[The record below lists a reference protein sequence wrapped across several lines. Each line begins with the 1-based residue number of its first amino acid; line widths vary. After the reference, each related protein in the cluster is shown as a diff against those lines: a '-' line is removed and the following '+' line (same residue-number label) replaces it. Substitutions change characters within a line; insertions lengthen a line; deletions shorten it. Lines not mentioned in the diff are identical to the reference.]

1 MATSNTA
8 RKDWDENTIYN
19 QYIKDV
25 NKYPLLEREEEKTLI
40 RLAHRG
46 NRQALDKL
54 VVSNLKFVI
63 NIAFMYK
70 NQGIPVNELI
80 NEGNIGLM
88 EAARRFDPDQKIKFI
103 SYAVWWIRQSITR
116 AIAEKAR
123 VVRISA
129 EKELVLRRLNKKSSK
144 MVQTIG
150 GTFVLDSSEIS
161 DSTEYSTEQVENIL
175 KMGQRHSS
183 LDAPV
188 GEEGDANLHE
198 LTPADDTASDEFAE
212 YKSTKDYIKESLSS
226 LDPQQQEVLKYYYGI
241 GSSFTL
247 NLQEIGKMI
256 GLSKERV
263 RQVKE
268 KALSQLRELGVAKE
282 LATAA

>member
-1 MATSNTA
+1 MAAT
-8 RKDWDENTIYN
+8 RKDWDENSIYN
-19 QYIKDV
+19 QYIKEV
-25 NKYPLLEREEEKTLI
+25 KKYPLLERAEEKTLLELASQGN
-40 RLAHRG
+40 RLAM
-46 NRQALDKL
+46 DKL

-70 NQGIPVNELI
+70 NQGIAVNELI
-80 NEGNIGLM
+80 NEGNLGLM
-88 EAARRFDPDQKIKFI
+88 EAARRFDHNQPIKFI

-129 EKELVLRRLNKKSSK
+129 EKELVLRRLNKKSSRL
-144 MVQTIG
+144 VQTIG
-150 GTFVLDSSEIS
+150 GHYTLDHEEIAANT
-161 DSTEYSTEQVENIL
+161 DYDEKQVANIL
-175 KMGQRHSS
+175 KMGQRHAS

-188 GEEGDANLHE
+188 GEEGESNLLE
-198 LTPADDTASDEFAE
+198 LTPSDGVGADE
-212 YKSTKDYIKESLSS
+212 YSEAKSMKDYITASMDQ
-226 LDPQQQEVLKYYYGI
+226 LDSQQQEVIKYYYGI
-241 GSSFTL
+241 GSSFTM

-268 KALSQLRELGVAKE
+268 KALTQLRGLGVGRE
-282 LATAA
+282 FCPAA

>member
-1 MATSNTA
+1 MAATA
-8 RKDWDENTIYN
+8 TRKDWDENSIYN
-19 QYIKDV
+19 QYIKEV
-25 NKYPLLEREEEKTLI
+25 NKYPLLERAEEKTLLE
-40 RLAHRG
+40 LASRG
-46 NRQALDKL
+46 NRRAMDKL

-70 NQGIPVNELI
+70 NQGIAVNELI
-80 NEGNIGLM
+80 NEGNLGLM
-88 EAARRFDPDQKIKFI
+88 EAARRFDHNQPIKFI

-129 EKELVLRRLNKKSSK
+129 EKELVLRRLNKKSSRL
-144 MVQTIG
+144 VQTIG
-150 GTFVLDSSEIS
+150 GHYTLDHEEIAA
-161 DSTEYSTEQVENIL
+161 STDYDEKQVANIL
-175 KMGQRHSS
+175 KMGQRHAS

-188 GEEGDANLHE
+188 GEEGESNLLE
-198 LTPADDTASDEFAE
+198 LTPSDGVRADE
-212 YKSTKDYIKESLSS
+212 YCEAKSMKDYITASMNQ
-226 LDPQQQEVLKYYYGI
+226 LDSQQQEVIKYYYGI
-241 GSSFTL
+241 GSSFTM

-268 KALSQLRELGVAKE
+268 KALAQLRGLGVGRE
-282 LATAA
+282 LRPAA

>member
-1 MATSNTA
+1 MAA
-8 RKDWDENTIYN
+8 EWDENSIYN

-25 NKYPLLEREEEKTLI
+25 SKYPLLEREEEKALI
-40 RLAHRG
+40 QLAHQGDR
-46 NRQALDKL
+46 NAIDKL

-70 NQGIPVNELI
+70 GQGLPINELI
-80 NEGNIGLM
+80 NEGNLGLM
-88 EAARRFDPDQKIKFI
+88 EAARRFDPKQKIKFI

-144 MVQTIG
+144 LVQTVG
-150 GTFVLDSSEIS
+150 GQYVMDYNEIA
-161 DSTEYSTEQVENIL
+161 DNTDYSPEQVEKIL

-188 GEEGDANLHE
+188 GEDGDSNLLE
-198 LTPADDTASDEFAE
+198 MTPADSTSSDEYAE
-212 YKSTKDYIKESLSS
+212 VKSMKDFIRESMDQ
-226 LDPQQQEVLKYYYGI
+226 LDDQQQEVLKYYYGI

-268 KALSQLRELGVAKE
+268 KALAQLREMGVGRE
-282 LATAA
+282 LRPAA